1 VRISLWLALWLWAMW
16 LAAAGLISGVAKL
29 VSGDNIEW
37 NALLV
42 SPIILALVSFVT
54 MLPFLILSFTSSF
67 YRERLQQLLR
77 LPAPA
82 PSPAAPTPPAPVAQE
97 SRP

>member
-1 VRISLWLALWLWAMW
+1 MW

-29 VSGDNIEW
+29 VSGDSIEW

-42 SPIILALVSFVT
+42 SPIILALVSFAT
-54 MLPFLILSFTSSF
+54 MLPFLILSFTNAF

-77 LPAPA
+77 LPTPASQPAAPA
-82 PSPAAPTPPAPVAQE
+82 PPAPAAQA
-97 SRP
+97 SRQ